1 MLIKIFSL
9 KGFFNFRSQLCEN
22 TIIGISVVVA
32 TLTLVHQSDIDKR
45 HERNRMLALLTFI
58 SLRVGVITVGD
69 EFGCLTIEFLVGT
82 LDGYFDFFIVD
93 MQPDM

>member
-32 TLTLVHQSDIDKR
+32 TLTLVHQSDIDTSYLYKPESR
-45 HERNRMLALLTFI
+45 RYNGR
-58 SLRVGVITVGD
+58 
-69 EFGCLTIEFLVGT
+69 
-82 LDGYFDFFIVD
+82 
-93 MQPDM
+93 